1 MSAHDL
7 EQLENDI
14 KLLRDQLA
22 GKRSVSVLIA
32 PEEQVRIDQ
41 QIVELRK
48 KIRSFEQE
56 KWQLI
61 AEMTADLAIADDE
74 AEVIIA
80 EIVTE
85 GKAIAATPPDGVSP
99 EILTLLQKII
109 TKLNEPSKP
118 AAAKLKGAISALP
131 PFVSLTYEAELDTES
146 AFQSYFPTF
155 NRVRKGLIDRL
166 KK

>member
-22 GKRSVSVLIA
+22 GKRRVSVLIA

-99 EILTLLQKII
+99 EILTLW
-109 TKLNEPSKP
+109 
-118 AAAKLKGAISALP
+118 
-131 PFVSLTYEAELDTES
+131 
-146 AFQSYFPTF
+146 
-155 NRVRKGLIDRL
+155 
-166 KK
+166 